1 MQPANVV
8 LLILVLENKNQMN
21 RKNTWLVK
29 EPQDTFA
36 LAKKQL

>member
-8 LLILVLENKNQMN
+8 IILTLENKKQMN
-21 RKNTWLVK
+21 RKNKWLVK